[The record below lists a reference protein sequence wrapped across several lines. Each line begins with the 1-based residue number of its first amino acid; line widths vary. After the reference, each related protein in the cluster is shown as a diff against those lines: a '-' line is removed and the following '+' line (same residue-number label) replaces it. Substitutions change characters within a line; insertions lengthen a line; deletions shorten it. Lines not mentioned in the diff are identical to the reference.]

1 MTSRPE
7 DLQNTHRDFHWR
19 GIRAG
24 AGISL
29 LLTLV
34 LGLPLMIALGSVWW
48 MAWTGVI
55 GIFTGGLV
63 AGRLAKTNE
72 PLNGAMV
79 ALIYCSIIAIVYLV
93 GQATELLPDP
103 LPGLPQDDSTFFFV
117 WPLAQI
123 AAGTVGSLVGGLRRD
138 ARTEGKSL

>member
-7 DLQNTHRDFHWR
+7 GFQNTHRDFYWR

-34 LGLPLMIALGSVWW
+34 LGIPLMIALDSVWW
-48 MAWTGVI
+48 MGWTGVI
-55 GIFTGGLV
+55 GIFIGGLV
-63 AGRLAKTNE
+63 AGRLAQTNE

-79 ALIYCSIIAIVYLV
+79 ALIYFSIIAIVYLV
-93 GQATELLPDP
+93 GQARNCCRIHCRGSHRTIRPSFSC
-103 LPGLPQDDSTFFFV
+103 GLWLKSWLGPWARS
-117 WPLAQI
+117 LAGF
-123 AAGTVGSLVGGLRRD
+123 AGKRAQRGV
-138 ARTEGKSL
+138 